1 MQAHATVIGNCIL
14 CISGDYGLLG
24 IPFIFAKMGSIVTTL
39 CSLAYW
45 LLLLFIMFCPA
56 LLSSNLMN
64 IIIGL
69 CMGRPYLWAF
79 GVTYILTISC
89 TNLTI
94 DQSI

>member
-24 IPFIFAKMGSIVTTL
+24 IPFIFAKMGSIGTTL
-39 CSLAYW
+39 CSLTYW

-64 IIIGL
+64 IIDG
-69 CMGRPYLWAF
+69 LWAF

>member
-1 MQAHATVIGNCIL
+1 MVQAYATVIGNCIL

-24 IPFIFAKMGSIVTTL
+24 IPFIFAKMGSIDTTL

-64 IIIGL
+64 IIDGL
-69 CMGRPYLWAF
+69 WVF
-79 GVTYILTISC
+79 EVTYILTISC
-89 TNLTI
+89 TNLNI

>member
-69 CMGRPYLWAF
+69 WAF

>member
-1 MQAHATVIGNCIL
+1 MVQAYATVIGNCIL

-45 LLLLFIMFCPA
+45 SLLLFIMFCPA
-56 LLSSNLMN
+56 ILSSNLMN
-64 IIIGL
+64 IIDG
-69 CMGRPYLWAF
+69 LWAF
-79 GVTYILTISC
+79 GLTYILTISC
-89 TNLTI
+89 TNLNI

>member
-24 IPFIFAKMGSIVTTL
+24 IPFIFAKMGSIGTTL

-45 LLLLFIMFCPA
+45 LLLLFIMFFPA
-56 LLSSNLMN
+56 LLSSNLLN
-64 IIIGL
+64 IIIG
-69 CMGRPYLWAF
+69 LWAF
-79 GVTYILTISC
+79 GVTYILTIIC